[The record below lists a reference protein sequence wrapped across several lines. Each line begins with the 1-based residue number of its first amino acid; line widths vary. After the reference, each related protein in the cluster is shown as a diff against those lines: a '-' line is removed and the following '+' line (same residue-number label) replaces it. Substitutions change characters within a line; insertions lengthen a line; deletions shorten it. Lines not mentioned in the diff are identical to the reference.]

1 MKKLISL
8 LIVFTVIEVLP
19 QTTRPANVEV
29 AITVFDNSGSSDSIQ
44 TLICGVDSMATDSI
58 DAILDEYWILCPWSY
73 GDGDCPPVDNFAAV
87 FDLPASPGNGLL
99 FGSYKDFRYGTVPYS
114 GTITYKIYYW
124 TRAAATALFMSWD
137 FPEGVTGV
145 LQDAIGGSILNYTMP
160 DSATFTHPYFM
171 LINFAYLILTYQ
183 NVVPVELVSFNAVL
197 IDDKVQLN
205 WSTTTETNN
214 SGFEILRFAQNDNE
228 WNTIGFVP
236 GFGTTTEPK
245 SYSFIDENIST
256 GFYKYRLKQIDFDG
270 TFTYSNEIEV
280 DFTPKEFML
289 YQNYPNPFNPST
301 TIKFEIPS
309 VIVSGAKQSK
319 FVTLKVYDILGN
331 EVAILVNEEKQPG
344 VYEVEFSVGQDSS
357 PDIASGIYFYQLKA
371 GSFVQSKKMIL
382 LR

>member
-8 LIVFTVIEVLP
+8 LIVFTFIEVLP

-58 DAILDEYWILCPWSY
+58 DALLDEYWILCPWSY

-145 LQDAIGGSILNYTMP
+145 LQDAVGGTILNYTMP

-197 IDDKVQLN
+197 IDDNIQLE
-205 WSTTTETNN
+205 WLTTTETNN
-214 SGFEILRFAQNDNE
+214 SGFEIERKALSFGEGLGEAWE
-228 WNTIGFVP
+228 AFGFVP
-236 GFGTTTEPK
+236 GFGTTTETK
-245 SYSFIDENIST
+245 TYSFIDENIT
-256 GFYKYRLKQIDFDG
+256 NGTYKYRLKQIDFDG
-270 TFTYSNEIEV
+270 SFEYSNEIEVEV
-280 DFTPKEFML
+280 DFTPKEFVL
-289 YQNYPNPFNPST
+289 YQNYPNPFNP
-301 TIKFEIPS
+301 KS
-309 VIVSGAKQSK
+309 VIGYQLPVNGN
-319 FVTLKVYDILGN
+319 VTLKVYDILGN
-331 EVAILVNEEKQPG
+331 EVITLVDEYRAAGK
-344 VYEVEFSVGQDSS
+344 YEIEFNL
-357 PDIASGIYFYQLKA
+357 ASGIRNPASGVYFYKLIA
-371 GSFVQSKKMIL
+371 GEFTQTRKMIL